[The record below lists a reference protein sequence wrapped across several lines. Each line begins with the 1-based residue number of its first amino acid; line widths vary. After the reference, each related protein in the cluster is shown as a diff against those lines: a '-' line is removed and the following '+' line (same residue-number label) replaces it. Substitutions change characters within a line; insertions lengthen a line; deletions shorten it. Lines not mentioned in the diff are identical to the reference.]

1 MTSARR
7 AAAEA
12 WAFRARV
19 EQEAALRFDW
29 LAGVVA
35 GFDAGSPVPAMMR
48 RAADDERRHTELCAT
63 LAASLGQSVALDG
76 DPKFVSIAPRSL
88 DERKAAL
95 YEVVAACCL
104 TETESMATL
113 TTLLAV
119 ETDPEVREV
128 LHAISRD
135 EVVHS
140 RMGWAHLSRESV
152 AAEVAFLGPL
162 VPGMLAGTIDEGL
175 FGPPPT
181 DEDPEGLLR
190 FGVLP
195 LQKKREVFL
204 GTLEQV
210 VFPGLERFGVDP
222 EPGRR
227 WLAQAAAQR

>member
-19 EQEAALRFDW
+19 EQEAALRFDR
-29 LAGVVA
+29 LAAVVA
-35 GFDAGSPVPAMMR
+35 SFDPGSPVPGMMR
-48 RAADDERRHTELCAT
+48 RAADDERRHTELCARLAHGLGNPVELDPNAE
-63 LAASLGQSVALDG
+63 LAA
-76 DPKFVSIAPRSL
+76 IAPRSL
-88 DERKAAL
+88 DERQAAL
-95 YEVVAACCL
+95 YEVVAACCI

-113 TTLLAV
+113 TTLMAA
-119 ETDPEVREV
+119 EAEPEVREV
-128 LHAISRD
+128 LHSISKD

-152 AAEVAFLGPL
+152 AAEVAFLGELIPR
-162 VPGMLAGTIDEGL
+162 MLAGTIDEGL
-175 FGPPPT
+175 FGAPPA

-190 FGVLP
+190 LGVLP

-210 VFPGLERFGVDP
+210 VFPGLEKFGVDP
-222 EPGRR
+222 EPGRK
-227 WLAQAAAQR
+227 WLAHAAGLR

>member
-19 EQEAALRFDW
+19 EQDAALRFDR
-29 LAGVVA
+29 LATVVA
-35 GFDAGSPVPAMMR
+35 GFDPGSPVPAMMR
-48 RAADDERRHTELCAT
+48 RAADDERRHTELCAR
-63 LAASLGQSVALDG
+63 LAHGLGNPVALDAG
-76 DPKFVSIAPRSL
+76 DELASIAPGSL
-88 DERKAAL
+88 DERQAAL
-95 YEVVAACCL
+95 YEVVAACCI

-113 TTLLAV
+113 TTLLAR
-119 ETDPEVREV
+119 ETEPNVREV
-128 LHAISRD
+128 LHSISKD

-162 VPGMLAGTIDEGL
+162 IPGMLAGTIDEGL
-175 FGPPPT
+175 FGSPPP

-190 FGVLP
+190 LGVLP
-195 LQKKREVFL
+195 LAKKREVFL

-210 VFPGLERFGVDP
+210 VFPGLEKFGVDP
-222 EPGRR
+222 APGRA
-227 WLAQAAAQR
+227 WLARAAGLG